1 MGYTQKVYTFLLHVH
16 LLLRLWCL
24 LLFWKKLTNT
34 LNVLVYEIF
43 LENFMVKKKKEK
55 IIFFFT
61 IFLMNMVL

>member
-24 LLFWKKLTNT
+24 LLFWEKLMNT

-55 IIFFFT
+55 MIFFLQYFS
-61 IFLMNMVL
+61 